1 MVHRPLNKAF
11 YLVKRAKGL
20 DAPDEESFRAILRDR
35 RDWSASVSFQLCNNV
50 AMHLRAFA
58 IDSALQLQT
67 RAMVRRQ
74 LGGNHLTVIRGI
86 VPPLGVFLDKRQQ

>member
-1 MVHRPLNKAF
+1 M
-11 YLVKRAKGL
+11 
-20 DAPDEESFRAILRDR
+20 
-35 RDWSASVSFQLCNNV
+35 NV

-67 RAMVRRQ
+67 RAMVRRE

-86 VPPLGVFLDKRQQ
+86 VPPLGVFLDKRQQLHSTLVQRILLGQVPEKRTSLSPNSDFAMFDGGHVRRGLRTQFN